1 MTAYP
6 TFCAAS
12 PMKPRH
18 DPSCERRGFSRRPVH
33 KTDRVDP
40 HRTAIPDRNAP
51 TYAASS
57 NLIPIGV
64 SSPKEATSLKGRGPP
79 LGQNQIL
86 PRFRGR
92 DMKQF
97 LNFTL
102 PPYRGVS
109 PRRRISLALLPPTPG
124 DSTRAATSWWRMHP
138 LEVLGHRVCPDA
150 LTGFRR

>member
-64 SSPKEATSLKGRGPP
+64 SSPKEAMSSKGREGGPS
-79 LGQNQIL
+79 QNQIL
-86 PRFRGR
+86 LRFQGWGLA
-92 DMKQF
+92 QF
-97 LNFTL
+97 SESKS
-102 PPYRGVS
+102 PPYRGV
-109 PRRRISLALLPPTPG
+109 RICHTPHV
-124 DSTRAATSWWRMHP
+124 ATSESS
-138 LEVLGHRVCPDA
+138 L
-150 LTGFRR
+150 

>member
-64 SSPKEATSLKGRGPP
+64 SSPKEATSLKGRGYP
-79 LGQNQIL
+79 LRQNQIL
-86 PRFRGR
+86 PRFWGR

-102 PPYRGVS
+102 PPTGGFHHGG
-109 PRRRISLALLPPTPG
+109 ISLWPCSSRRQVT
-124 DSTRAATSWWRMHP
+124 D
-138 LEVLGHRVCPDA
+138 
-150 LTGFRR
+150 TGGNQVVANASVGGSRPCTH

>member
-64 SSPKEATSLKGRGPP
+64 SSPKEATSPKGRGTPS
-79 LGQNQIL
+79 QNQIL

-102 PPYRGVS
+102 PPYWGVHHGGVS
-109 PRRRISLALLPPTPG
+109 LWPCSSRRQVTRHGRQPGGANASVGGSSLAIGFVPTP
-124 DSTRAATSWWRMHP
+124 
-138 LEVLGHRVCPDA
+138 
-150 LTGFRR
+150 